1 MSELTKKERDRLIRA
16 LALDDDEIE
25 GHAIFDVVAEMI
37 GRDEKHDA
45 INRLV
50 RATAPLQWTATG
62 VLPQAV
68 YLAESYITELEGQRD
83 LLLQAMWDAR
93 TALGFDPDGDKTFH
107 MDRTSR
113 VQLERVA
120 KQHVAEAEEFR
131 RDSDEQWISQTEVN
145 RLAQLF
151 YESSEP
157 RLPIAMTDKP
167 QIVEGLVAVLTR
179 VGYEVRP

>member
-1 MSELTKKERDRLIRA
+1 MSEMDKEKR
-16 LALDDDEIE
+16 
-25 GHAIFDVVAEMI
+25 
-37 GRDEKHDA
+37 DA
-45 INRLV
+45 INRLE
-50 RATAPLQWTATG
+50 RASAPLRWTSTG
-62 VLPQAV
+62 QLPQAV
-68 YLAESYITELEGQRD
+68 YLAESYIKELEGQRD

-93 TALGFDPDGDKTFH
+93 TTLGFDPDGDKTFH
-107 MDRTSR
+107 VDRSSR

-131 RDSDEQWISQTEVN
+131 RDSDEQWISQAEVN

-167 QIVEGLVAVLTR
+167 KIVEGLTAVLKR
-179 VGYEVRP
+179 LGYEVTS